1 MPQMTRAE
9 KRELHAETKRCRE
22 GGRPC
27 RFCATLHHPGPHRPT
42 SFPPAVVERWE
53 QIAIDWQRHG
63 WGQTPDTLTTDDR
76 VGHWRRAEPDLPDIP
91 SWRDTVSA
99 WQP

>member
-1 MPQMTRAE
+1 MPQMTRSE
-9 KRELHAETKRCRE
+9 RRKLRAETKRCRE

-27 RFCATLHHPGPHRPT
+27 RFCATLHDPGPHRPD
-42 SFPPAVVERWE
+42 FRREAMVPLWE

-63 WGQTPDTLTTDDR
+63 WGQTPDPP
-76 VGHWRRAEPDLPDIP
+76 EIP